1 MMNIDISTDWQI
13 KLLYD
18 MRIAKL
24 KMKEPET
31 ENSVEY
37 PINIINL
44 NLLTTRIIGLSA
56 LNI

>member
-1 MMNIDISTDWQI
+1 MNIDISTDWQI
-13 KLLYD
+13 KLIYD

-31 ENSVEY
+31 ENSVQY
-37 PINIINL
+37 QINIINL
-44 NLLTTRIIGLSA
+44 KLLTTRILGLSV